1 MNIFEL
7 VIDESAEIF
16 GIDAIS
22 LVEKP
27 AIESDFVALKEE
39 PKQYVLSEE
48 SKRLV
53 MGPALVPDKPI
64 YRMMGGKE
72 FYVYFSKKT
81 VRRAM
86 ELYFKHHNQG
96 KATLEHEHAV
106 LDTYVVESWIVES
119 DKDKSVSHGLHVP
132 VGTWMVSMKIENET
146 LWNEY
151 VATGKVKGFSIEG
164 YFANKFEVTNM
175 TSEERV
181 IKEIT
186 GLCQELLPKAVI

>member
-27 AIESDFVALKEE
+27 AIESDFVALKEQ
-39 PKQYVLSEE
+39 PKQYVLSDE

-64 YRMMGGKE
+64 YRKMDGKE

-96 KATLEHEHAV
+96 NATLEHEHPV

-119 DKDKSVSHGLHVP
+119 DKDKSVSHGLDVP

-186 GLCQELLPKAVI
+186 GLCQEVLPKSVI